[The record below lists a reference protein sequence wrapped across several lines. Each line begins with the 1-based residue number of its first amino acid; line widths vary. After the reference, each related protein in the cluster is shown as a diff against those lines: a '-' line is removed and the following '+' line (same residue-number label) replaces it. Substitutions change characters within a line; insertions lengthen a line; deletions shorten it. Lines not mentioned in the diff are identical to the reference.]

1 MSVLSKLA
9 SALNRADEVPN
20 QILANEIAESH
31 DQAAVRELVTNLS
44 NPDKA
49 IQSDCIKV
57 LYEVGGLQPDLIEDD
72 VDAFVA
78 LLGSRNNRLVWGGM
92 TALGAIAGQKAPA
105 IWKHIDT
112 IIDSTESGSAI
123 TQDWGVRVL
132 AAVSAAN
139 KTYEKRIFP
148 FLITFL
154 KNCRPKD
161 LPRHAESAFIAV
173 NSANRGEILALLQ
186 TRKASLRPAQSKR
199 VEQLIRKINAL

>member
-9 SALNRADEVPN
+9 SALNRNDEVPN
-20 QILANEIAESH
+20 QILAQEIA
-31 DQAAVRELVTNLS
+31 DAQDKAAVRELVANLS

-57 LYEVGGLQPDLIEDD
+57 LYEVGALQPDLIEDH

-92 TALGAIAGQKAPA
+92 TALGAIAAQKAPD
-105 IWKHIDT
+105 IWKHIDS
-112 IIDSTESGSAI
+112 IMKSTENGSAI
-123 TQDWGVRVL
+123 TQDWGVRIL

-139 KTYEKRIFP
+139 KNYEKRIFP
-148 FLITFL
+148 FLMTFL

-161 LPRHAESAFIAV
+161 LPRHAESALIAV
-173 NSANRGEILALLQ
+173 TNANRGEILALLES
-186 TRKASLRPAQSKR
+186 RKASLKPAQAKR
-199 VEQLIRKINAL
+199 VEQLIRKVKAI